1 MDFEL
6 SDWEFDVLGIYNF
19 RKPGKLQAL
28 FDLMKM
34 RKKEPMNYFEAGV
47 FRGRTL
53 LAVAIFMKLNQ
64 IEGKVFGFDSFCGFP
79 SVSHENDALHN
90 FQKLHQIGEITQR
103 HLDMHLRLVELRKM
117 VHKTE
122 TIDLVNIA
130 SSLDFSSSSLDDLNE
145 KIKFLNLDNIEI
157 IEGPFEDT
165 MRGVAERDI
174 KFHFGN
180 IDCDLYPG
188 YSETLEMLKRCSA
201 ENCCVHLDE
210 YFSLKYPGARI
221 ACNEFIESVGSEWEL
236 KCVSQE
242 PGEFERWLLVKNS

>member
-19 RKPGKLQAL
+19 RKHGKLQAL
-28 FDLMKM
+28 FDCMKM
-34 RKKEPMNYFEAGV
+34 QNKEPTNYFEAGV

-53 LAVAIFMKLNQ
+53 LAVSMFMKIHK
-64 IEGKVFGFDSFCGFP
+64 IEGKVFGFDSFSGFP
-79 SVSHENDALHN
+79 SVSHENDSLHN
-90 FQKLHQIGEITQR
+90 FRKLHQAGQITQR
-103 HLDMHLRLVELRKM
+103 HLDMHLRLVELRKLI
-117 VHKTE
+117 HQTE
-122 TIDLVNIA
+122 AIDLVNIA
-130 SSLDFSSSSLDDLNE
+130 SSLDFSSASLDELNE
-145 KIKFLNLDNIEI
+145 KISFLNLDNIEI

-165 MRGVAERDI
+165 MRNFEERNI

-188 YSETLEMLKRCSA
+188 YSQTLEMLKKCSA
-201 ENCCVHLDE
+201 ENCYVHLDE

-221 ACNEFIESVGSEWEL
+221 ACNEFIKAADEEWEL